1 MSEQSIYDI
10 DHREFIVMDSP
21 IGKLRITGNDEAI
34 FDITFVTDD
43 RQSSKIAPKE
53 VAKCAKQLREY
64 FANDREQFELE
75 LRPVGSDFQLS
86 VWKVLLDIPY
96 GQTTTYSKQASKI
109 GDLKAIRAVGTANG
123 KNPIPIV
130 IPCHRVIGSDGS
142 MTGYAGGV
150 DKKEWLL
157 RHEGVI
163 LGEQMDM
170 FQ

>member
-1 MSEQSIYDI
+1 MPQESIYDI
-10 DHREFIVMDSP
+10 DHREFIVIDSP

-34 FDITFVTDD
+34 FEISFATDD
-43 RQSSKIAPKE
+43 KQSSNVAPKE

-64 FANDREQFELE
+64 FANERKAFDLV
-75 LRPVGSDFQLS
+75 LKPAGTDFQQS
-86 VWKVLLDIPY
+86 VWNELHNTPFGK
-96 GQTTTYSKQASKI
+96 TTTYAKQAAKL

-142 MTGYAGGV
+142 MTGYAGGI

-157 RHEGVI
+157 KHEGVI
-163 LGEQMDM
+163 LGTQMDM